1 MLRWVGAILMGL
13 GLVLGASA
21 VDRLPS
27 MRLDTWES
35 ATVSLVPGAE
45 VRLDYSHGMKGGR
58 AVRLLVDAPE
68 GYLALPDAPELT
80 VTWWRRAGALYVRAP
95 ARWRRGTCPCGF
107 PRRPHNVWR
116 VRSRASPRTAT

>member
-45 VRLDYSHGMKGGR
+45 VRLDYSHGMKGGARFASLSMHPR
-58 AVRLLVDAPE
+58 A
-68 GYLALPDAPELT
+68 
-80 VTWWRRAGALYVRAP
+80 TWPYP
-95 ARWRRGTCPCGF
+95 M
-107 PRRPHNVWR
+107 RP
-116 VRSRASPRTAT
+116 SSP